1 MLHTIK
7 RSFKYLYQ
15 KIRYGICDK
24 DVWNVDIYFAEKMV
38 KALKA
43 FERMKRH
50 GYPVWLVNSAELEG
64 DEGLDIDNHN
74 ECYYFWEAIIW
85 RLIDGFERIAN
96 QFDIFSE
103 DEEYNSNTMD
113 LFVEVYSM
121 LWD

>member
-1 MLHTIK
+1 MFYPIK
-7 RSFKYLYQ
+7 RFFKYLYQ

-24 DVWNVDIYFAEKMV
+24 DVWNVDIYFAEQMV

-50 GYPVWLVNSAELEG
+50 GYPIWSIDFCDCDV
-64 DEGLDIDNHN
+64 LDDDNHS

-85 RLIDGFERIAN
+85 RLINGFEKIVN
-96 QFDIFSE
+96 QFESDDDFE
-103 DEEYNSNTMD
+103 YDEHTME
-113 LFVEVYSM
+113 LFFEVYHS